1 SAVARVGGQ
10 RGAAR
15 GPHSRHGGRARRR
28 GPAPAAPGPAS
39 RRRPP
44 HAAPP
49 APLYRAGRDAVWV
62 LDSGSVRRATAN
74 CSAAWLLQ
82 FYSSWCGHCIGYAPT
97 WRALA
102 GDVRDW
108 DSAIRVG
115 VLDCADEENYETCRE
130 YGIQFYP
137 SFRYF
142 RAFTKE
148 FTHGENYKGSD
159 RELQTVRQTMIDFL
173 QNHSQ
178 ENRPPACPNLEP
190 ISSNDVASLFDI
202 SGGHYIAILFESNNS
217 YVGREVMLD
226 LVPFENI
233 VVNRALNSDKTFLE
247 KLGITSVPSCYL
259 IYPNGSHGL
268 INIVKPLRSFF
279 SSYLKSLPGVK
290 RKLSSQVTLPIKPN
304 KEEIVDTSA
313 WREFDKSKL
322 YMADLESG
330 LHYLLRVELATHK
343 TLEGA
348 ELKTFKDFVTV
359 MTKLFPGRQSVMKL
373 LETLQEW
380 LVSLPLDKIPYDA
393 ILDLVNNKMRISG
406 IFLTHHVQWV
416 GCQGSRPE
424 LRGYPCSL
432 WKLFHILSVQAALR
446 PKALINTDFDQNP
459 QGVLQVMRQY
469 IQKFFGC
476 KECAQHF
483 EEMAKESMDSVKILD
498 QAVLW
503 LWKKHN
509 IVNYRLAGQLSEDP
523 KFPKIQWPPPEL
535 CPACHEEIKGLDSW
549 NEDEVLMFLKHFY
562 SQENILDKYS
572 EEQTDSSEVGPGA
585 EDARK
590 EKSSQTKPS
599 ESRDGKIPDSHHA
612 LDPNQ
617 RNGGPVKDSVKN
629 EYESGLHKETKHS
642 FLGIGFSNIDMSLC
656 VVLYV
661 ASSLF
666 LMIMYF
672 FFRMRSKRW
681 KVKYYR
687 PVV

>member
-1 SAVARVGGQ
+1 MAGPPPPPPPPLPPLLLLALLSVVALSAAGVS
-10 RGAAR
+10 GA
-15 GPHSRHGGRARRR
+15 SK
-28 GPAPAAPGPAS
+28 
-39 RRRPP
+39 
-44 HAAPP
+44 
-49 APLYRAGRDAVWV
+49 LYRPGRDAVWP
-62 LDSGSVRRATAN
+62 LDSAGLRAATAN
-74 CSAAWLLQ
+74 SSSAWLLQ

-102 GDVRDW
+102 RDVRDW

-142 RAFTKE
+142 KAFTKE
-148 FTHGENYKGSD
+148 VTHGENYKGSD

-217 YVGREVMLD
+217 YVGREVILD

-290 RKLSSQVTLPIKPN
+290 RKLSFQVPLPIKLD
-304 KEEIVDTSA
+304 KEENADTLA

-432 WKLFHILSVQAALR
+432 WKLFHSLSVQAALW
-446 PKALINTDFDQNP
+446 PEALINTDFDKNP

-483 EEMAKESMDSVKILD
+483 EEMAKESMDSVEILD

-509 IVNYRLAGQLSEDP
+509 IVNDRLAGQLSEDP

-549 NEDEVLMFLKHFY
+549 NEAEVLMFLKHFY
-562 SQENILDKYS
+562 SQENILNTYS

-585 EDARK
+585 ENARK

-599 ESRDGKIPDSHHA
+599 ESRDGKIPGSHKP
-612 LDPNQ
+612 LDPKQ
-617 RNGGPVKDSVKN
+617 RNGGSVKESVKN